1 MGLPLSEGQEKSR
14 LGEGAGQEPR
24 SAGVQCGVPT
34 KTPTGHVG
42 LGVRGRPGGVGVHSA
57 EALGWPCPGSRGPLA
72 AGPSASRVSS
82 APLKRCHVLI
92 LAGLLLGLPGR
103 GSVRPGRPHSGEVR
117 RAWGCLRGS
126 VRFAAGPAD
135 SRNGDSEMHIC
146 VGLSSPFVLLSP
158 LPRLPINGTV
168 FWINLQ
174 HPGPRLRLCFQMNSK
189 LRHHFVR
196 SI

>member
-72 AGPSASRVSS
+72 AGPSASRELSPTQALPRAYPCRPAARPSRKGVSASREAPLGGGEAGVGMPSRLCPLCSRARRLPQRGLRNAHLCWPFLTLCLTLPTSS
-82 APLKRCHVLI
+82 AP
-92 LAGLLLGLPGR
+92 
-103 GSVRPGRPHSGEVR
+103 
-117 RAWGCLRGS
+117 
-126 VRFAAGPAD
+126 D
-135 SRNGDSEMHIC
+135 
-146 VGLSSPFVLLSP
+146 
-158 LPRLPINGTV
+158 
-168 FWINLQ
+168 
-174 HPGPRLRLCFQMNSK
+174 
-189 LRHHFVR
+189 
-196 SI
+196 